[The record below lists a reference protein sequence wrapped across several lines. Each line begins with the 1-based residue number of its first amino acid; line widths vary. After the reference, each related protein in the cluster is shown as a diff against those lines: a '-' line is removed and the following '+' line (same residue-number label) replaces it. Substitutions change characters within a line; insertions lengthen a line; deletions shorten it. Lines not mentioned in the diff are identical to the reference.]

1 MTHDR
6 PPPVVM
12 TIAGNDPS
20 GGAGIAADIEAIAA
34 MGCHAAPV
42 ITTLTVQDT
51 RNATRVQAVDADLVA
66 EQARAVL
73 ADLSVAVV
81 KLGLLG
87 NAAIAHAV
95 AAVLVDHPEIPVV
108 LDPVLIA
115 GGGAQLAEDPVKA
128 VMLDRL
134 VPRALIVTPNSDE
147 ARALVPDAG
156 VLDDCAHALVAL
168 GARFVLLKGAHE
180 DTPNV
185 ANRLFDRSGL
195 VERFEWP
202 RLDGSYHG
210 SGCTLASAL
219 AGLLAR
225 GVEPASAVHQAQQFV
240 HDALVH
246 GYRVGRGQR
255 VPNRMFWAGGAHA

>member
-1 MTHDR
+1 MR
-6 PPPVVM
+6 NGNAPPVVL

-20 GGAGIAADIEAIAA
+20 GGAGIQADIESIAA

-51 RNATRVQAVDADLVA
+51 RNATRIEPVAPELVVAQA
-66 EQARAVL
+66 EAVL
-73 ADLSVAVV
+73 DDMPVAAI

-87 NAAIAHAV
+87 SVAV
-95 AAVLVDHPEIPVV
+95 ARAVSDLLARRARDIPVV
-108 LDPVLIA
+108 LDPVLVA
-115 GGGAQLAEDPVKA
+115 GGGARLAELAIVE
-128 VMLDRL
+128 VMRAAL
-134 VPRALIVTPNSDE
+134 VPQALVVTPNSDE
-147 ARALVPDAG
+147 ARALAPEAG
-156 VLDDCAHALVAL
+156 ALDDCARELVGR

-185 ANRLFDRSGL
+185 CNRLFDANGL

-202 RLDGSYHG
+202 RLSGSWHG

-225 GVEPASAVHQAQQFV
+225 GVEPASAAHQAQQFV
-240 HDALVH
+240 QDALAN
-246 GYRVGRGQR
+246 GYRIGRGQP
-255 VPNRMFWAGGAHA
+255 VPNRMFWAGRDG

>member
-1 MTHDR
+1 MTNDR

-51 RNATRVQAVDADLVA
+51 RNATRIVTVDADLVV
-66 EQARAVL
+66 EQAAAVL
-73 ADLSVAVV
+73 ADLDVAVI

-87 NAAIAHAV
+87 DVAIARAV
-95 AAVLVDHPEIPVV
+95 ADLLDAHSAVPVV
-108 LDPVLIA
+108 LDPVLVA
-115 GGGAQLAEDPVKA
+115 GGGARLAEDTITA
-128 VMLDRL
+128 VMLERL

-147 ARALVPDAG
+147 ARSLVPDADS
-156 VLDDCAHALVAL
+156 LDDCAHALVAL

-180 DTPNV
+180 DTPEV
-185 ANRLFDRSGL
+185 ANRLFDASGL

-202 RLDGSYHG
+202 RLAGSYHG

-225 GVEPASAVHQAQQFV
+225 GVEPASAAHQAQQFV
-240 HDALVH
+240 HDALVN
-246 GYRVGRGQR
+246 GYRVGRGQP
-255 VPNRMFWAGGAHA
+255 VPNRMFWAGAAS